1 MWRRRF
7 LHQEITETVGAVDND
22 CMLPVW
28 NHHLLSLAW
37 YKWAYRTRQGIN
49 LLLLAIAQ
57 KGHFHT
63 ESDRFY
69 YDRRG
74 SCSFLLLSFL
84 SAHIFDSTCSYSKYI
99 WCNFFFVAWYIHSI
113 LIIIALSVLV
123 CLFWFK
129 FFFRSLWNGQN
140 IQLTLSIPQRDT
152 THFIELKKKL
162 TTYAYININKNYYI
176 HHIKKYKKS
185 LHMIT

>member
-84 SAHIFDSTCSYSKYI
+84 SAHIFDSTCRYSKYI
-99 WCNFFFVAWYIHSI
+99 WCNFFFRCLVYSFHFNHYRFICSGLSFFGLNSSFVVFEMAKTYNWRYLSLNVIQPI
-113 LIIIALSVLV
+113 L
-123 CLFWFK
+123 
-129 FFFRSLWNGQN
+129 
-140 IQLTLSIPQRDT
+140 
-152 THFIELKKKL
+152 
-162 TTYAYININKNYYI
+162 
-176 HHIKKYKKS
+176 
-185 LHMIT
+185 